1 MSMPNGCRRCCTCST
16 WRSTRATRRAEA
28 IAAIHAEAPSWEC
41 TDWPQIVVLYRMLDR
56 VAPSPVV
63 TLNLGVAVGMAYG
76 AAAGLAVVDPLLQAD
91 AMCIRHRLHSVR
103 AHLLEMAGRTDDAR
117 AAFATAAR
125 LTSSTPEQ
133 RYLNRQVLRLTEE

>member
-1 MSMPNGCRRCCTCST
+1 
-16 WRSTRATRRAEA
+16 
-28 IAAIHAEAPSWEC
+28 
-41 TDWPQIVVLYRMLDR
+41 MLDR
-56 VAPSPVV
+56 VAPSPVI

-125 LTSSTPEQ
+125 LASSTPEQ
-133 RYLNRQVLRLTEE
+133 RYLNRQVLRLTGA